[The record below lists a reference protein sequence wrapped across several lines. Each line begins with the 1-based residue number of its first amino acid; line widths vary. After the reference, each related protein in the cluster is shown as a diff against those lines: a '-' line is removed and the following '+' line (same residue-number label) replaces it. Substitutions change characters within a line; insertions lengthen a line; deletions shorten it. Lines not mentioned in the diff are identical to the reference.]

1 MNEHDMKDF
10 KAAYDAIPVPK
21 ELEGRVRASLQ
32 AAKQEQRRNK
42 ARKRRLLWQRTGAGA
57 AAAMAAVVLLAN
69 SSPVVA
75 RAMEQVPVLGAIT
88 RVVTFRT
95 FEDQGERTQAHV
107 EVPQVE
113 GGSEALND
121 AIAAYTDTIIE
132 QYQADAARVEG
143 ADVEA
148 ESNHYSLDLSYQVV
162 TDNDRVFALRFNQT
176 LVMASGVESVK
187 IYDVDKAT
195 GELLTLDD
203 LFQPGS
209 DYLSVITE
217 NIQEQMRAQM
227 AADSEVYYW
236 VDSEIEDLNFT
247 RLEADTDFYLN
258 DSGELVLVFDEGEVA
273 PMYMGVVEFTI
284 PSDILSGLADPA
296 YLG

>member
-1 MNEHDMKDF
+1 M
-10 KAAYDAIPVPK
+10 
-21 ELEGRVRASLQ
+21 
-32 AAKQEQRRNK
+32 
-42 ARKRRLLWQRTGAGA
+42 
-57 AAAMAAVVLLAN
+57 
-69 SSPVVA
+69 
-75 RAMEQVPVLGAIT
+75 
-88 RVVTFRT
+88 
-95 FEDQGERTQAHV
+95 
-107 EVPQVE
+107 
-113 GGSEALND
+113 
-121 AIAAYTDTIIE
+121 
-132 QYQADAARVEG
+132 
-143 ADVEA
+143 EA

-162 TDNDRVFALRFNQT
+162 TDNDRVFALRFNQA

-209 DYLSVITE
+209 DYLGVLTE

-273 PMYMGVVEFTI
+273 PHVYGRGGVHHPQRHPFG
-284 PSDILSGLADPA
+284 PRRPRLSGLSPA
-296 YLG
+296 SGVPPPPPPGGGGFFCVIGASEKKKKFFSTSAIKSPPPPLSG

>member
-121 AIAAYTDTIIE
+121 AIAA
-132 QYQADAARVEG
+132 
-143 ADVEA
+143 
-148 ESNHYSLDLSYQVV
+148 
-162 TDNDRVFALRFNQT
+162 
-176 LVMASGVESVK
+176 
-187 IYDVDKAT
+187 
-195 GELLTLDD
+195 
-203 LFQPGS
+203 
-209 DYLSVITE
+209 
-217 NIQEQMRAQM
+217 
-227 AADSEVYYW
+227 
-236 VDSEIEDLNFT
+236 
-247 RLEADTDFYLN
+247 
-258 DSGELVLVFDEGEVA
+258 
-273 PMYMGVVEFTI
+273 
-284 PSDILSGLADPA
+284 
-296 YLG
+296 